1 MLVGFRILNK
11 LKKLKMMCKI
21 VRATKFMCQYIMKS
35 TKSHR
40 FRFCSIL
47 VANPCNARASCEIG
61 LLVKNN
67 LPNLLKIYLWKINPN
82 LIKIYLVLVLLD

>member
-1 MLVGFRILNK
+1 MRSDQQKVKHFDYQLL
-11 LKKLKMMCKI
+11 
-21 VRATKFMCQYIMKS
+21 
-35 TKSHR
+35 
-40 FRFCSIL
+40 L

-67 LPNLLKIYLWKINPN
+67 LPNLLKIYLQKINPN